1 MSEFTAIESKTDYQI
16 ISAVISNSDR
26 NTDLFVDIKRLIS
39 SFQIFEH
46 IEKPYLT
53 AEVLFAD
60 TSNLVQDID
69 FQGGEKLTLEIAQS
83 EERNEGLFIEK
94 EFLIDRIET
103 VSRADEVTDAVILHC
118 IEYHV
123 FKSSLQNI
131 SRSYIG
137 SSGSMISKISTEY
150 LERDVMVLGDELNT
164 DMKVIVPN
172 LNPLEACRWL
182 TKRSLSQDGM
192 PYYFYSVLGV
202 KNLIMR
208 DLGNILSDPVINT
221 DVPFIYAP
229 SLNSGGTNQKK
240 YYNIMNFKIADTED
254 LISLISEGLV
264 GGEYYFYNTLT
275 AVPYRVKFDVEEV
288 FQELAQKNLLGGE
301 NERFVYAPDYK
312 LKDKKISKYDSRSVT
327 QISQSGAFQNGL
339 RNYKSY
345 QDDTTAGSHRKKIM
359 AASLKSFLSK
369 SPIEITV
376 KGREFLTG
384 DENYTIGKVIR
395 VLFLD
400 TGSNTENQ
408 ERLLF
413 DTKKSGDY
421 VICSAKHVFDA
432 ESYNTTLLCGR
443 LGALPEDIV
452 L

>member
-1 MSEFTAIESKTDYQI
+1 MSDFTAIESKTDYQI
-16 ISAVISNSDR
+16 ISAVITNSDR
-26 NTDLFVDIKRLIS
+26 NQDLSVDIKRLIS

-60 TSNLVQDID
+60 TANLVQDMD
-69 FQGGEKLTLEIAQS
+69 FQGGEKLTLEIAHI
-83 EERNEGLFIEK
+83 EERNEGRFVEK

-103 VSRADEVTDAVILHC
+103 ISRADEVTDAVMLHC

-131 SRSYIG
+131 SRSYVG
-137 SSGSMISKISTEY
+137 STGSMISKISNEY
-150 LERDVMVLGDELNT
+150 LERDVLVLGDELNNDT
-164 DMKVIVPN
+164 KVIIPN
-172 LNPLEACRWL
+172 LNPLEACSWL
-182 TKRSLSQDGM
+182 RKRSISQEGM
-192 PYYFYSVLGV
+192 PYYLYSVLGV
-202 KNLIMR
+202 ENLVMR
-208 DLGNILSDPVINT
+208 DLGSMLTDSVLNT

-229 SLNSGGTNQKK
+229 SMNSGRMNKK
-240 YYNIMNFKIADTED
+240 RYYNIMDFKIADTED
-254 LISLISEGLV
+254 LHSLISEGLV

-312 LKDKKISKYDSRSVT
+312 LKDQKISKYNSRSVT
-327 QISQSGAFQNGL
+327 QISQSGAYQNGL
-339 RNYKSY
+339 RNFKSY
-345 QDDTTAGSHRKKIM
+345 QDDNSAGSHKKKIM

-384 DENYTIGKVIR
+384 DENYTI
-395 VLFLD
+395 
-400 TGSNTENQ
+400 
-408 ERLLF
+408 
-413 DTKKSGDY
+413 
-421 VICSAKHVFDA
+421 
-432 ESYNTTLLCGR
+432 
-443 LGALPEDIV
+443 
-452 L
+452 

>member
-202 KNLIMR
+202 KNLIIR
-208 DLGNILSDPVINT
+208 SNHKHRCAFYICT
-221 DVPFIYAP
+221 EFKFWW
-229 SLNSGGTNQKK
+229 NQ
-240 YYNIMNFKIADTED
+240 
-254 LISLISEGLV
+254 S
-264 GGEYYFYNTLT
+264 
-275 AVPYRVKFDVEEV
+275 
-288 FQELAQKNLLGGE
+288 
-301 NERFVYAPDYK
+301 
-312 LKDKKISKYDSRSVT
+312 KKILQY
-327 QISQSGAFQNGL
+327 
-339 RNYKSY
+339 
-345 QDDTTAGSHRKKIM
+345 H
-359 AASLKSFLSK
+359 
-369 SPIEITV
+369 
-376 KGREFLTG
+376 EF
-384 DENYTIGKVIR
+384 
-395 VLFLD
+395 
-400 TGSNTENQ
+400 
-408 ERLLF
+408 
-413 DTKKSGDY
+413 
-421 VICSAKHVFDA
+421 
-432 ESYNTTLLCGR
+432 
-443 LGALPEDIV
+443 
-452 L
+452 